1 MGAVQAQQP
10 DNVTTSVEY
19 DAASGTY
26 TKVTK
31 VGDMVIGREYM
42 SFEEYQNW
50 QMDQLMKKYWQE
62 KSGSADTSSS
72 GGGLLDK
79 IPGFSEISKKVES
92 LLTIPEISMNPT
104 GSADLT
110 FQIVNNYRNDPALDA
125 NKRSVTTFDFDENI
139 QVSLNAKIGDL
150 FNFDINWNTQATFDF
165 ENKIK
170 LKYEG
175 KEDDIIQLFEAADIT
190 FPLNTTLI
198 HGSQELWG
206 LHTKLKFG
214 KLTVDA
220 LLSKKETS
228 TENLRVQGGAT
239 TQEFEIRAD
248 EYEENR
254 HYFIAQYFYDNY
266 NKAMATLPTPNT
278 SIKIIRMEVWRTN
291 VGAAVTNNRN
301 IIAFTDIGENNPSSS
316 RLVGGRSEKPK
327 NGSNNL
333 FEVINTSAIRSINSI
348 TSYMQGLGFVAGS
361 DYEKVESA
369 RLLNSNEYTYNEQ
382 MGFITLSQPLSADQV
397 LAVAFQYQ
405 VIGDT
410 TVYQVGELTTDG
422 VNDPNTLVVKLIK
435 GTGVDTRSPLWKL
448 MMKNV
453 YFLKST
459 QIGRENFRLNV
470 LYESREGGVGIGY
483 FTEGPKE
490 GIPLIELFGL
500 DRMDATQNYYYSDG
514 VFDWFDS
521 AAFKGGI
528 IQASTGR
535 IFFPYV
541 EPFGK
546 DLRTIIGNDEFANQY
561 CFDSLYTMT
570 RTLAQ
575 QYADKNKFYLE
586 GYFTSAVSGEI
597 SLGYSVSQ
605 GSVTVTAGGVP
616 LIENVDYTVDYT
628 MGTVRIINE
637 SILSSGT
644 PISVS
649 SENNAFSMTS
659 KDMLGAHLNYEIQ
672 PDFNIGATF
681 MNLTEKPL
689 TQKNNFGEEPTSN
702 SIWGLDL
709 NYRHEA
715 PFITK
720 FVDLLPGIDTKAPSN
735 LSLTAEFAH
744 FIPGLSNTGSKEGS
758 VSYIDDFEGAESGI
772 DLKGVTY
779 WHLASTPQ
787 DYQLAMPMFPE
798 TRPGTDLAY
807 GFNRAKLAWYR
818 IDNIFYSS
826 ECPSNITADDRSRPY
841 ARRIAEQEVFPNKDL
856 AQGELTNI
864 YELNLAFYPEER
876 GPYNYDV
883 APTSFSAGLNADGKL
898 AQPKSRWGG
907 IMRELSYTDFETQN
921 IETIEFWLM
930 DPFIESPN
938 HKGGKLYINLGDIS
952 EDILRDGRKG
962 FENGLPTSTEIV
974 NVDTTIWGRVPTTQ
988 PIVNAFDNDE
998 AARKYQDVGY
1008 DGLSSTFGM
1017 EDERSFFSDY
1027 INSIALVHGISS
1039 QAYLQAYQDPSGD
1052 DFHYYRGSD
1061 YDAADVKVT
1070 DRYKFYNN
1078 PEGNSRVDADNTES
1092 YTTAAS
1098 TYPNV
1103 EDINK
1108 DNTLS
1113 EAENYY
1119 QYVIE
1124 LDPSKMVIG
1133 ENHIVDIQEADNVQL
1148 ANGQTTS
1155 CKWYQFRIPIREPDQ
1170 TIGRLNGFQSIRFM
1184 RMFLN
1189 DFEEPIIL
1197 RFATLELVY
1206 STWRKYTENL
1216 LQPGDY
1222 STGTGSNTS
1231 FSIST
1236 VNIEENGSRY
1246 PVPYVLPPD
1255 IEREEW
1261 YSTSSSYTRLNE
1273 QALSLDIT
1281 DLASGD
1287 ARAVYRSTQYDL
1299 RYYGKMKMFVHAEK
1313 KFESDP
1319 IDDGDLV
1326 LFVRLGSDYT
1336 NNYYE
1341 YEVPLKFTPW
1351 GTGKDDA
1358 YAIWPVDNNVEIDLT
1373 KLVDIKTNRNKLIR
1387 GGNLD
1392 YSNSLL
1398 YSEYIEGRKYTILGT
1413 PNLGK
1418 VKVIMIG
1425 VRNPKKE
1432 SLDDGNDMLPKS
1444 CMVWI
1449 NELRLTDFN
1458 NMGGWA
1464 AMALA
1469 RTNLADL
1476 GNLSLY
1482 GSYTTAGFGNL
1493 EDKLT
1498 GLELVNTL
1506 QMQSTLDLELGKFM
1520 PEDWGMH
1527 VPLYLDYNRQVGSP
1541 EYNPLDPDVKLKED
1555 LKTYQTRAER
1565 DSVRMMTQE
1574 RKSTTNLTLTNVRKD
1589 RVGKSAL
1596 TPHFYDIE
1604 NFTFSYAYSRERSSS
1619 DEIAYY
1625 NKDQHRGGFTYNYAP
1640 RDPGLFTP
1648 FSKSTSKLIN
1658 NKNMKFI
1665 KDFNLYYKPKNVTFS
1680 TEIYRDYEESMLRNK
1695 GTALVIMKPTFFKQ
1709 FTWKREYGVQY
1720 DLARS
1725 IHFQYTAQA
1734 NARIDEPVG
1743 RVDRSSRDSVW
1754 HSFSGGGTMQNFQQ
1768 GLNASWDVPV
1778 NKLPYLDFLRM
1789 PLTYRTTFN
1798 YMGTTQALQAQGS
1811 TLNSSTQMQAGV
1823 TGTMQTLYNK
1833 FKFIKSAYAQN
1844 NKPAPKDPKRM
1855 TKAERDKARQDSIAR
1870 AKNPDSVFRART
1882 AEFFSEAGKFGI
1894 RFVTGLKSFNL
1905 QYSSSRGAI
1914 LPGYM
1919 GTTTLLGMD
1928 ARNDWMP
1935 GVPFILGYTDGLV
1948 ERLRRD
1954 DLLST
1959 DSLMN
1964 SAHENTVNNMLSLQ
1978 ASVEPIRDM
1987 KIELNCSQNYTSREE
2002 YYYKYL
2008 SEWDRVDGPLSY
2020 MMSGSYT
2027 TTVWSF
2033 ATAFASSDDLYAA
2046 FLDNRSVVSQRL
2058 ASANPDPRCDQLVRD
2073 TMNGLYYPFGYSA
2086 NQQTVLL
2093 TSFLAT
2099 YLGKDASGYGFSPF
2113 MRFPLPNWSVN
2124 YNGLNKV
2131 KALKKWFNNISL
2143 SHKYSSTYSV
2153 GNYYTDAAI
2162 SGLTDYDYGLETVLN
2177 NTGDF
2182 VPPVSMESV
2191 QISEQF
2197 NPLVRLSVSMT
2208 NSVQVNFS
2216 VQKNRTLAL
2225 SFSNNQLTETTR
2237 DGITFGGGY
2246 RFKDVE
2252 FDVKVGESVQH
2263 LKSDIVLQLNI
2274 TYNSNK
2280 TNIRKI
2286 NQNISQISS
2295 GSEVWMAEISGEYA
2309 LTTTLTLRLFFQTNI
2324 NTPYISNSYP
2334 NSTTKGGLTI
2344 RFSF

>member
-1 MGAVQAQQP
+1 MGVVQAQQP

-500 DRMDATQNYYYSDG
+500 DRMDATQNYYYADG

-1027 INSIALVHGISS
+1027 INSIALVHGTSS

-1246 PVPYVLPPD
+1246 PVPYALPPD

-1811 TLNSSTQMQAGV
+1811 TLNNSTQMQAGV